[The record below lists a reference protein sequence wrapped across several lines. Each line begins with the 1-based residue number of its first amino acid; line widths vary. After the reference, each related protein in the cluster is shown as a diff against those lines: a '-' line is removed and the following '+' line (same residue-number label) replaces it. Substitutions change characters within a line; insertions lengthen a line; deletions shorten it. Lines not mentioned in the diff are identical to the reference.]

1 MRSKLREMMNGLEM
15 GKSILFGAWLLAL
28 LIAWGGSA
36 NAANIEQNG
45 LTINKIRAVGDYEG
59 TTYDTTVEVW
69 FSTPL
74 TWPSGSPCS
83 NIQRA
88 EINANNK
95 HLVAAAYLALS
106 TGKTVNI
113 NVDDTLPLRGGMC
126 EISFLDVLN

>member
-1 MRSKLREMMNGLEM
+1 MKLKLREMMKRLEL
-15 GKSILFGAWLLAL
+15 GKSILFGACLLSL
-28 LIAWGGSA
+28 LTAWGGSA
-36 NAANIEQNG
+36 NAASIEQNG
-45 LTINKIRAVGDYEG
+45 LTIKKIRAVGDYEG

-83 NIQRA
+83 DVQRA

-106 TGKTVNI
+106 TGKIVNI
-113 NVDDTLPLRGGMC
+113 NVDDTLPLRGGTC